1 VLFTNVTLL
10 ALVAALTVGYW
21 LVPWQRA
28 RLVLLLSASLVVY
41 GWRHW
46 PSLGLLL
53 GSIAFNYAWG
63 RLLERRP
70 ERALLAYGIGMNL
83 TSLVW
88 FKYAGFI
95 AAQLPFDVPRPSPW
109 MPLGISFFTFQV
121 IAYLVDVYRKEIAA
135 ERSLLVFAVFKS
147 FFAQLVAGP
156 IVRGRELLP
165 QLRERRTLDWGDLHS
180 GVMLVLAGLFLKAGV
195 ADLIYPHVEHAW
207 SQGEAVATNVAWL
220 TVYAYAA
227 QLLADFCA
235 YSTMAVG
242 FGLLFGLKLP
252 ANFLHPYGAP
262 SLREF
267 WRRWHVTLSMWLRDY
282 LYIPL
287 GGNRRHGGFN
297 LLVTMTLGGL
307 WHGAGWTYVLWGFL
321 HGALLWLE
329 RELPKL
335 PRWAGVFVTFHLVAL
350 LWVPFRAPDLAA
362 LRVFVKRLFAPPY
375 VWHTHVDTQL
385 VVVTVLFL
393 SLQGVWFRAFPLR
406 RREPARWELAAAAA
420 LFVWLL
426 GAGGAKLDFIYFV
439 F

>member
-1 VLFTNVTLL
+1 MLFHNATLLVLVAGL
-10 ALVAALTVGYW
+10 ALVHW

-28 RLVLLLSASLVVY
+28 RLVLLLAGSLVIY

-63 RLLERRP
+63 LVLERRP
-70 ERALLAYGIGMNL
+70 EKRLLAFGVALNL
-83 TSLVW
+83 SSLVW

-95 AAQLPFDVPRPSPW
+95 VRQLPLDVPPPSPW

-156 IVRGRELLP
+156 IVRGKDLLP
-165 QLRERRTLDWGDLHS
+165 QLRERRALDWGDLHS

-195 ADLIYPHVEHAW
+195 ADLIAPHVDHAW
-207 SQGEAVATNVAWL
+207 GLGAEVATNVAWL
-220 TVYAYAA
+220 AVYGYAA
-227 QLLADFCA
+227 QLLADFCG

-252 ANFLHPYGAP
+252 ANFLNPYGAP

-287 GGNRRHGGFN
+287 GGNRRHGGLN

-307 WHGAGWTYVLWGFL
+307 WHGAGWTFVLWGLL
-321 HGALLWLE
+321 HGSLLWVE
-329 RELPKL
+329 RELPAL
-335 PRWAGVFVTFHLVAL
+335 PKWLGTFVTFHVVVL
-350 LWVPFRAPDLAA
+350 LWVPFRAPDLGA
-362 LRVFVKRLFAPPY
+362 LRVFVGRLFAPPF
-375 VWHTHVDTQL
+375 VWHTNVDTQL
-385 VVVTVLFL
+385 VVVTVAFL
-393 SLQGVWFRAFPLR
+393 ALQGLWFRAFPLE

-420 LFVWLL
+420 MFVWLL
-426 GAGGAKLDFIYFV
+426 GAGAAKLDFIYFV